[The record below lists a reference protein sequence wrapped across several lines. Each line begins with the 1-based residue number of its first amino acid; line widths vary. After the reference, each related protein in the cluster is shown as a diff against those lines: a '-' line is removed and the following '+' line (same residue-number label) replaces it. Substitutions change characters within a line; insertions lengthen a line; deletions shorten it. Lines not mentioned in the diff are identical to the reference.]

1 MGPIGLSIGF
11 FSPGQQLGDVAKVC
25 DRIREICG
33 PSGEAFP
40 LVLSPVRDEKEKSV
54 VSYGVIRGHVPIHID
69 RPNPA
74 ERCSTIFTFVL
85 ETENRPVLLFS
96 PAGRPEAQCIFTP
109 DEVEVPRMA
118 FGAVELGAG
127 KAFHF
132 DVARSFHGIT
142 GFPTGDLVPGLPE
155 AVIVQVPWPDKSDI
169 AGAVNLMMR
178 VMWRDE
184 RFADL
189 REGESA

>member
-11 FSPGQQLGDVAKVC
+11 FSLANQLGDVAKVC

-33 PSGEAFP
+33 PSSLAFP
-40 LVLSPVRDEKEKSV
+40 FVLSPVRDEKEKSV

-69 RPNPA
+69 RPNAA
-74 ERCSTIFTFVL
+74 EHCSSIFTFVL
-85 ETENRPVLLFS
+85 EAENRPVLLFA
-96 PAGRPEAQCIFTP
+96 PAGRSEAQCIFMP
-109 DEVEVPRMA
+109 DEVQAPRMA

-132 DVARSFHGIT
+132 DVSRSFHGIA
-142 GFPTGDLVPGLPE
+142 GFPTGDVVPGLPE

-169 AGAVNLMMR
+169 AGAVNLLMR

-189 REGESA
+189 RRGEDA